1 MAYKGTLPSELWE
14 RYDCEG
20 GNHKLTLDLL
30 VASDIQDRI
39 AEATKDAKKKADGK
53 AMAARRKQ
61 RQSKRELLSD
71 AEGLQMLRGMG
82 VPIVSQD

>member
-1 MAYKGTLPSELWE
+1 MAYKGTLPSDLWD

-30 VASDIQDRI
+30 VAAEVQDRV
-39 AEATKDAKKKADGK
+39 AEATKKAQKKSDGK
-53 AMAARRKQ
+53 AMEARRKQ
-61 RQSKRELLSD
+61 RRAKRELLSD
-71 AEGLQMLRGMG
+71 AEGLDMLRGLG